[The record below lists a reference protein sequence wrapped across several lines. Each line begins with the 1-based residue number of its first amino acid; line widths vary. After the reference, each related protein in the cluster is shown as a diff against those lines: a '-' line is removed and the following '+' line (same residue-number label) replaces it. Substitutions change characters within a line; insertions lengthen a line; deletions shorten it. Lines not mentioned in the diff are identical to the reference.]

1 MASIKTMIPLLFL
14 FTLGS
19 HVQVLAVA
27 PGCSLEDKVTV
38 YINDLLPMDAIPMNL
53 SCKSKDVDLGNH
65 TLVTTYQDFHW
76 SFCKNKNPPLF
87 VCTLSWGIWSVSFH
101 AFDLDVSAKCK
112 TGQCHWVAKTDGIYF
127 CDSNSLKPLVK
138 VYNWGK

>member
-1 MASIKTMIPLLFL
+1 MIPLLFL

-53 SCKSKDVDLGNH
+53 SCKSKDVDLGN
-65 TLVTTYQDFHW
+65 LVSRF
-76 SFCKNKNPPLF
+76 
-87 VCTLSWGIWSVSFH
+87 
-101 AFDLDVSAKCK
+101 
-112 TGQCHWVAKTDGIYF
+112 
-127 CDSNSLKPLVK
+127 SLELLQE
-138 VYNWGK
+138 